1 MATTKSLKADV
12 LSVRPL
18 LERMTFRM
26 HLLSGDEC
34 RTLLFEFSVEWSA
47 LSVDHVISVHV
58 TESPEDCELHCYL
71 EDDCMSINI
80 DIDIVD

>member
-1 MATTKSLKADV
+1 MSVGKYDKIIWFYQLNCYCKLATTKSLKADV

-34 RTLLFEFSVEWSA
+34 RTLLFEFSVE
-47 LSVDHVISVHV
+47 
-58 TESPEDCELHCYL
+58 
-71 EDDCMSINI
+71 
-80 DIDIVD
+80 